1 MDEIEYYEDEPM
13 TSVRPKEFSGTQL
26 VIENMEEV
34 DRKRAQRRRRRR
46 RRLENLGRFVVALTC
61 IAVIIIVVVV
71 TLLTEATIA
80 VTHVTPTIA
89 PTVMPAIPTYKPTD
103 FHPTPTT
110 KVPTTPAPVLPTTPA
125 PVTPPTAPPLVDE
138 LVLSPIQDGFVFLN
152 GPDATRAFGKQD
164 TFLVQ
169 KGFRTNDDIGDA
181 IGLLIFDTSS
191 LPSFDQLATDGKRA
205 VLRLYH
211 QPLDITAQDRE
222 PAPITVVRMASIA
235 PGMTIE
241 TMDGDSFPFK
251 VTDGQDGP
259 SFTVATTAAEV
270 EVDITD
276 LFFGAEPEGN
286 QLFLILE
293 TRDQEQS
300 EGDHFYSRE
309 KLEDPKEPGAP
320 PELRLT
326 GLLA

>member
-1 MDEIEYYEDEPM
+1 MVVDEIEYYEDEPM
-13 TSVRPKEFSGTQL
+13 TSIRPKEFSGTQL
-26 VIENMEEV
+26 VIENMEDVE
-34 DRKRAQRRRRRR
+34 RKRAQRRRRRR

-71 TLLTEATIA
+71 TVLTEATIA
-80 VTHVTPTIA
+80 VTHVTPTVA
-89 PTVMPAIPTYKPTD
+89 PTAMPAIPTYKPTD

-125 PVTPPTAPPLVDE
+125 PVNPPTAPPLVDE
-138 LVLSPIQDGFVFLN
+138 LTLKPIQDGFVFLT
-152 GPDATRAFGKQD
+152 GPDTTRAFGKQD

-191 LPSFDQLATDGKRA
+191 LPNFDQLATEGKKA
-205 VLRLYH
+205 ILRLYH
-211 QPLDITAQDRE
+211 QPLEITEQDRE

-235 PGMTIE
+235 PEMTVE

-259 SFTVATTAAEV
+259 SFTVDTIAAEV

-276 LFFGAEPEGN
+276 LFFGAEPEGD

-293 TRDQEQS
+293 TRGQEQRQ
-300 EGDHFYSRE
+300 GDYFYSRE
-309 KLEDPKEPGAP
+309 RVDEPGAP

-326 GLLA
+326 GLLP